1 MYTAKR
7 ANREDDPELFIFTL
21 MPFEEKLT
29 QIYEKYIK
37 VPLESEGYSVKR
49 ADDIFTPTPILD
61 DILKCIEDANIIIA
75 ELTGKNP
82 NVFYELGRAHEK
94 THTYVIQICQ
104 DKKDI
109 PFDLQHIRT
118 IIYNDSPKGY
128 KKLKGEL
135 LKYVENYLIEFKE
148 GDRKEEFNEKK
159 KREEIAS
166 DDRYRENIESIKK
179 FGKGK
184 ISDLAV
190 TLSFIDLKNITRLI
204 YGELTLIEDW
214 EEVRKYTILFDFLHF
229 SIILRENK
237 DEKIALL
244 ELLIKNINAKKIK
257 GYRKLYERFTEYIKY
272 DYLKEF
278 IIKYGYIEVLINVF
292 IDSSSWKD
300 AEITS
305 GILLHFKDIFNQD
318 QVIKIINASLENDQ
332 IYGLGKVRRIVFSI
346 IKTKREYIQP
356 NLIEELKKKDIWL
369 DQS

>member
-7 ANREDDPELFIFTL
+7 ANREDNPELFIFIL
-21 MPFEEKLT
+21 MPFDEKLT

-94 THTYVIQICQ
+94 ENTYVIQICQ

-148 GDRKEEFNEKK
+148 GDRKEEFNSKK
-159 KREEIAS
+159 KREEIVS
-166 DDRYRENIESIKK
+166 DDRLREYIESIKK

-184 ISDLAV
+184 ISDLGV
-190 TLSFIDLKNITRLI
+190 TLSFIDLQNITRLI

-214 EEVRKYTILFDFLHF
+214 EEVRKNTILFDFLHF

-244 ELLIKNINAKKIK
+244 KLLIKNINAKRIK
-257 GYRKLYERFTEYIKY
+257 GYRKLYERFIDYLEI
-272 DYLKEF
+272 DYLKDF
-278 IIKYGYIEVLINVF
+278 IIENDYIEVLINIF
-292 IDSSSWKD
+292 IDSVNWND
-300 AEITS
+300 GAITS
-305 GILLHFKDIFNQD
+305 GILLHFKDILRPD
-318 QVIKIINASLENDQ
+318 QLLKIMNASLENDQ
-332 IYGLGKVRRIVFSI
+332 IYGSGKGSRNV
-346 IKTKREYIQP
+346 Y
-356 NLIEELKKKDIWL
+356 NLIKDKRGFIPSKLLKELREKKIWP
-369 DQS
+369 DRS